1 LYAQAHQ
8 CLQAGRSVIAD
19 AVFGGVE
26 ERDAIR
32 ATADAVDAP
41 FDAVWLTAPL
51 SALEQRVTARVG
63 DASDATVSVVHHQ
76 ISRTQ
81 AVPDWQRID
90 AGQGVDLTLASVIGV
105 LDV

>member
-1 LYAQAHQ
+1 MTLE
-8 CLQAGRSVIAD
+8 LAD

-32 ATADAVDAP
+32 TTAEAVGAP
-41 FDAVWLTAPL
+41 FDAVWLTAPV

-76 ISRTQ
+76 INRTQ
-81 AVPDWQRID
+81 AVPEWQKID
-90 AGQGVDLTLASVIGV
+90 AGQDVDRTLASVIGV
-105 LDV
+105 LDG